1 MVVPAL
7 MSTWIADGTQ
17 ILKCRLYFK
26 NYILVLQCIFGI
38 ANMIGAACNHRIPQ
52 ANLHAG
58 LNIHIS
64 WRHNKI
70 RFYLLYYELNK
81 IVYLS

>member
-17 ILKCRLYFK
+17 IFKCRLYFK
-26 NYILVLQCIFGI
+26 IYILVLQCICGI
-38 ANMIGAACNHRIPQ
+38 ANMIGATCNPRITQ
-52 ANLHAG
+52 ENLHAR

-64 WRHNKI
+64 WRHYKI

-81 IVYLS
+81 IVY